1 MPSGFVLDSFALMAL
16 LQDEP
21 GAERV
26 QALLEGAGRGEHEL
40 YMSVVSLGEV
50 MYTIEDR
57 RGVEAA
63 QQTLAFI
70 DQSPVQLMDV
80 DRPLAL
86 AAARLKAVTGIGY
99 ADCFVAASA
108 QLLDSTVVTGDL
120 DFRHTEGEVAVE
132 WLLPQTKSR

>member
-16 LQDEP
+16 LEDEP
-21 GAERV
+21 GADRV
-26 QALLEGAGRGEHEL
+26 QALLESASRGEHEL
-40 YMSVVSLGEV
+40 YMSVVSLGEL

-63 QQTLAFI
+63 QQALAFI
-70 DQSPVQLMDV
+70 DQAPVQLLDV
-80 DRPLAL
+80 DRTLAL
-86 AAARLKAVTGIGY
+86 AAARLKAATGIGY

-120 DFRHTEGEVAVE
+120 DFRQAEGEVTVE
-132 WLLPQTKSR
+132 WLPEPKSR